1 MILSP
6 WYFVQNIPFC
16 VIYRQYNCIVWFCSE
31 LSQISS
37 FFPSYN
43 AVLCLY
49 SQSENDRF
57 KKKACFLS
65 SAAKWTFVMA
75 TIFTIKNQPFYICI
89 QSVNIF
95 VWPLCF
101 RKTFYREILTR
112 HMISVDNIEIHRMI
126 TCLFFKP
133 GFWQRHW
140 NPRSFLWIN
149 LFFLDNSLNNKKGY
163 FLWNSL

>member
-37 FFPSYN
+37 FFPSYS

-49 SQSENDRF
+49 SQSENNRF
-57 KKKACFLS
+57 KKKGMFSVQRCQVNIRNGYNIHDQ
-65 SAAKWTFVMA
+65 K
-75 TIFTIKNQPFYICI
+75 PFYICI

-95 VWPLCF
+95 VWPFCF

-133 GFWQRHW
+133 GFWQRH
-140 NPRSFLWIN
+140 
-149 LFFLDNSLNNKKGY
+149 
-163 FLWNSL
+163 

>member
-49 SQSENDRF
+49 SQSENNRF
-57 KKKACFLS
+57 FFLKGMLS
-65 SAAKWTFVMA
+65 V
-75 TIFTIKNQPFYICI
+75 QRC
-89 QSVNIF
+89 QVNIRNGYTIHDQKPAF
-95 VWPLCF
+95 LHLHPICKYFCLATLF
-101 RKTFYREILTR
+101 SKDILSRNTDAAYDLGR
-112 HMISVDNIEIHRMI
+112 
-126 TCLFFKP
+126 
-133 GFWQRHW
+133 
-140 NPRSFLWIN
+140 
-149 LFFLDNSLNNKKGY
+149 
-163 FLWNSL
+163 